1 MRHLLLL
8 LILTSV
14 HAHADEPLRVA
25 VAANFRATLQQAS
38 DLFQAN
44 TGIRVVLSSG
54 STGVLYTQITHG
66 APFDLFFAADRDS
79 AVKLATGTT
88 GASRGEPFCYARGRL
103 ALVGGDGNL
112 AQLANPELSVAIAN
126 PVTAPYGVAAMAVLA
141 RPEFAR
147 GASRTL
153 VRGTNAV
160 QAYQFWHSGA
170 ADLGLVP
177 RALALDATPVPASW
191 HPPVEQFA
199 IALSPAAN
207 NPALAS
213 YLNWIRSDTVRTLI
227 LDAGYEPCP

>member
-54 STGVLYTQITHG
+54 STGVLYTQIMHG

-88 GASRGEPFCYARGRL
+88 GASRGELFCYARGRL

-177 RALALDATPVPASW
+177 RALALDATPVPAGW

-199 IALSPAAN
+199 IALSPAAD